1 MQSEMPYLS
10 KKLCF
15 YVLKELHQRLI
26 TSIMIKRIK
35 HSLEYLI
42 DKSAGNKSS
51 QAEENLLNDF
61 ALSEYQNSNWDETSM
76 GNSDE
81 VSQHIYENIQLRIG
95 KKKSFNPYLKYMA
108 AASILFLVGLGIYF
122 KSGIAVEKQLT
133 FKTSDAPESIQLS
146 DGSKIYLAANSLFQ
160 YPEKF
165 LGEERKV
172 SLLKG
177 NAFFEIAK
185 DKKHPFIISSGEIK
199 TRVVGTSFH
208 IQLSKSKCEVIV
220 VTGKVNVSTK
230 GQSVDLVPKEEAL
243 FMAQKLTKQMADKSF
258 LVNWYNTDV
267 TLNQTTLKQVI
278 TILQYKYGVSFQYN
292 NEHVLATPLT
302 VFIKKDASLENVLEQ
317 INYITNLKFKVYD
330 EIVKVD

>member
-1 MQSEMPYLS
+1 MFLCVEKITQSS
-10 KKLCF
+10 
-15 YVLKELHQRLI
+15 
-26 TSIMIKRIK
+26 MIKRIK

-42 DKSAGNKSS
+42 DKSSRNKTSI
-51 QAEENLLNDF
+51 AEENLLNDF
-61 ALSEYQNSNWDETSM
+61 AFNQYQKSKWDEVSM

-81 VSQHIYENIQLRIG
+81 VSQNIYEGIQLRIG
-95 KKKSFNPYLKYMA
+95 KKKSFYPYLKYIA
-108 AASILFLVGLGIYF
+108 AASIFFLVGLGFWF
-122 KSGIAVEKQLT
+122 KPEIASEKQLT
-133 FKTSDAPESIQLS
+133 FKTSSIPKSIQLS

-165 LGEERKV
+165 EGEERKV

-185 DKKHPFIISSGEIK
+185 DKKHPFIITSREIK

-220 VTGKVNVSTK
+220 VTGKVNVSSK
-230 GQSVDLVPKEEAL
+230 EQSVDLVPNEEAL
-243 FMAQKLTKQMADKSF
+243 FESNKLSRQQADKSF

-278 TILQYKYGVSFQYN
+278 TILQYKYGVSFEYD
-292 NEHVLATPLT
+292 NERVLATPLT
-302 VFIKKDASLENVLEQ
+302 VFIKKDATLENVLEQ
-317 INYITNLKFKVYD
+317 IKYITNLKFRVYG

>member
-1 MQSEMPYLS
+1 M
-10 KKLCF
+10 
-15 YVLKELHQRLI
+15 V
-26 TSIMIKRIK
+26 KRIK

-42 DKSAGNKSS
+42 NKSS
-51 QAEENLLNDF
+51 RHKTSRAEEDLLHNF
-61 ALSEYQNSNWDETSM
+61 TFSEYQKSNWDTTSM
-76 GNSDE
+76 GNPDE
-81 VSQHIYENIQLRIG
+81 VAQDIYDNIQIRIG
-95 KKKSFNPYLKYMA
+95 KKKAFNPYLKYMA
-108 AASILFLVGLGIYF
+108 AASILFLVGLGFYF
-122 KSGIAVEKQLT
+122 KPGITAEKQLS
-133 FKTSDAPESIQLS
+133 FKTSDTPKSIQLS
-146 DGSKIYLAANSLFQ
+146 DGSKIYLAANSSFQ

-165 LGEERKV
+165 MGGQRKV

-208 IQLSKSKCEVIV
+208 IQMSKLKCEVIV

-230 GQSVDLVPKEEAL
+230 GQSVDLVPNEEAL
-243 FMAQKLTKQMADKSF
+243 FTAQKLTKQMAEKSY

-278 TILQYKYGVSFQYN
+278 TVLQYKYGVSFQYEN
-292 NEHVLATPLT
+292 KLVLATPLT

-317 INYITNLKFKVYD
+317 INYITNLKFKVYG

>member
-1 MQSEMPYLS
+1 M
-10 KKLCF
+10 
-15 YVLKELHQRLI
+15 V
-26 TSIMIKRIK
+26 KRIK
-35 HSLEYLI
+35 HSLERLI
-42 DKSAGNKSS
+42 DKSSRHKTSR
-51 QAEENLLNDF
+51 AEEDLLNNF
-61 ALSEYQNSNWDETSM
+61 VLNEYQNSNWEETSM

-81 VSQHIYENIQLRIG
+81 VSQNIYENIQLRIG
-95 KKKSFNPYLKYMA
+95 KKKTFNPYLQYMA
-108 AASILFLVGLGIYF
+108 AASILFLVGLGIFY
-122 KSGIAVEKQLT
+122 KPNITAEKQLS
-133 FKTSDAPESIQLS
+133 FKTSDTPKSIELS

-165 LGEERKV
+165 KGEERKV

-185 DKKHPFIISSGEIK
+185 DKTHPFIITSGEIK

-220 VTGKVNVSTK
+220 VTGKVNVSTN
-230 GQSVDLVPKEEAL
+230 GQSIDLIPNEEAL
-243 FMAQKLTKQMADKSF
+243 FEAQKLSKQMADKSF

-292 NEHVLATPLT
+292 NEHVLAMPLT

-317 INYITNLKFKVYD
+317 INYITNLKFKVYG
-330 EIVKVD
+330 EIVKVN

>member
-1 MQSEMPYLS
+1 
-10 KKLCF
+10 
-15 YVLKELHQRLI
+15 
-26 TSIMIKRIK
+26 MIKRIK

-42 DKSAGNKSS
+42 DKSSRNKTSI
-51 QAEENLLNDF
+51 AEENLLNDF
-61 ALSEYQNSNWDETSM
+61 AFTQYQLSKWNDTSM

-81 VSQHIYENIQLRIG
+81 VSQEIYENIQLRIG

-108 AASILFLVGLGIYF
+108 AASILFLVGLGFYF
-122 KSGIAVEKQLT
+122 KSNIAVEKQLS
-133 FKTSDAPESIQLS
+133 FKTSDSPKSIELS

-165 LGEERKV
+165 EGDERKV

-177 NAFFEIAK
+177 NAFFEVAK

-220 VTGKVNVSTK
+220 VTGKVNVSSK
-230 GQSVDLVPKEEAL
+230 GQSVDLVPNEEAL
-243 FMAQKLTKQMADKSF
+243 FESEKLTKQMADKSF

-278 TILQYKYGVSFQYN
+278 TILQYKYGVSFKYN
-292 NEHVLATPLT
+292 NEQVLATPLT

>member
-1 MQSEMPYLS
+1 
-10 KKLCF
+10 
-15 YVLKELHQRLI
+15 
-26 TSIMIKRIK
+26 MIKRIK
-35 HSLEYLI
+35 HSLEYLV
-42 DKSAGNKSS
+42 DKSSRNKTS

-61 ALSEYQNSNWDETSM
+61 ALNEYQNSIWEESLM
-76 GNSDE
+76 GNSSE
-81 VSQHIYENIQLRIG
+81 VSQKIYQNIQLKIG
-95 KKKSFNPYLKYMA
+95 KKKTFTPYLKYMA
-108 AASILFLVGLGIYF
+108 AASILLLAGLGF
-122 KSGIAVEKQLT
+122 FLKPKIAVEKQLT
-133 FKTSDAPESIQLS
+133 FKTSDVPKSIHLS
-146 DGSKIYLAANSLFQ
+146 DGSEIYLAANSLFQ

-165 LGEERKV
+165 EGEERKV

-185 DKKHPFIISSGEIK
+185 DKKHPFIITSGEIK

-220 VTGKVNVSTK
+220 VTGKVNVSGK
-230 GQSVDLVPKEEAL
+230 GQSVDLVPNEEGL
-243 FMAQKLTKQMADKSF
+243 FEGEKLSKQIADKSL

-278 TILQYKYGVSFQYN
+278 TILQYKYGVSFQYEN
-292 NEHVLATPLT
+292 KHVLAMPLT

-317 INYITNLKFKVYD
+317 INYITNLKFKVYG